1 MVLPMVFH
9 VVISID
15 NCTPPEVAE
24 SPQKPRKRA
33 YFAHRTIYSITPTFM
48 VLGSFQGKQR
58 FTACSRQRIKIAMCI
73 ELNSILRAC
82 LSSV

>member
-15 NCTPPEVAE
+15 NYNPPEVAE

-33 YFAHRTIYSITPTFM
+33 DYAHRAPYLTTPTFM
-48 VLGSFQGKQR
+48 VLGDFKGK
-58 FTACSRQRIKIAMCI
+58 
-73 ELNSILRAC
+73 
-82 LSSV
+82 